1 MKISFTKKEIINL
14 IVSALVLGFVF
25 GFDDGHEFFDLR
37 VWFSNYMFM
46 VALSLISLIVMILG
60 HKWAAGRYNIRTEYN
75 LWGISRF
82 GFKDYQYV
90 HPNKVMNRFPLGI
103 ILPIFIAVFSEGQI
117 WLASVAMVL
126 TSVNIVHRIG
136 KKWVHDTDYEEA
148 RVMFAGIM
156 ATTLAIIVLGF
167 AFERTGAELWKQLIF
182 INVALLLSHMLPF
195 PQLAGGRM
203 LFTSLYLFVFALVI
217 TAVTSFL
224 VLLIPAVSTLMI
236 ALVLAVVSVIAV
248 YFKREVPQ

>member
-1 MKISFTKKEIINL
+1 MKISFTKKEISKL

-46 VALSLISLIVMILG
+46 VALSLISLTVMVLG
-60 HKWAAGRYNIRTEYN
+60 HKWAAGRYSIQTEYN
-75 LWGISRF
+75 IWGISRF
-82 GFKDYQYV
+82 GFKDYQYI
-90 HPNKVMNRFPLGI
+90 HKNKLMNRFPLGI

-126 TSVNIVHRIG
+126 TSVNTVHRIV

-148 RVMFAGIM
+148 RIMFAGIM
-156 ATTLAIIVLGF
+156 ATTLVIILFAF
-167 AFERTGAELWKQLIF
+167 AFEKTGAELWKQLIF
-182 INVALLLSHMLPF
+182 MNIAILLSHMLPF

-203 LFTSLYLFVFALVI
+203 LLTSLYLFTFALAI
-217 TAVTSFL
+217 TAITSIL
-224 VLLIPAVSTLMI
+224 VLLIPAVSTIMI
-236 ALVLAVVSVIAV
+236 AFILAVMTVIGV
-248 YFKREVPQ
+248 YFKREVN

>member
-25 GFDDGHEFFDLR
+25 GFDDGHEFFDLQ

-46 VALSLISLIVMILG
+46 VALSLISLTVMVLG
-60 HKWAAGRYNIRTEYN
+60 HKWAAGRYSIQTEYN
-75 LWGISRF
+75 IWGISRF
-82 GFKDYQYV
+82 GFKDYQYI
-90 HPNKVMNRFPLGI
+90 HKNKLMNRFPLGI

-126 TSVNIVHRIG
+126 TSVNTVHRIG

-148 RVMFAGIM
+148 RIMFAGIM
-156 ATTLAIIVLGF
+156 ATTLVIILFAF
-167 AFERTGAELWKQLIF
+167 AFEKTGAELWKQLIF
-182 INVALLLSHMLPF
+182 MNIALLLSHMLPF

-203 LFTSLYLFVFALVI
+203 LFTSLYLFTFALAI
-217 TAVTSFL
+217 TAITSIL
-224 VLLIPAVSTLMI
+224 VLLIPAVSTIMI
-236 ALVLAVVSVIAV
+236 AFILAVMTVIGV
-248 YFKREVPQ
+248 YFKREVN